1 MRRLIGCGL
10 IAGMTLKEIMR
21 AAPGFVMDMYLYKQD
36 YDDVMH
42 GIRRGE

>member
-21 AAPGFVMDMYLYKQD
+21 AAPGFVMDMYLYRQD

-42 GIRRGE
+42 GIRQGE

>member
-1 MRRLIGCGL
+1 VRRLISCGL

-21 AAPGFVMDMYLYKQD
+21 AAPGFVMDMYLYRQE

>member
-1 MRRLIGCGL
+1 MQ
-10 IAGMTLKEIMR
+10 EVMR
-21 AAPGFVMDMYLYKQD
+21 ATPGFVMDMYLYRQD